1 VTVDERR
8 IYQMRVVGHLDNRY
22 SNGFEEFVIIRCDD
36 GTCTLTGSVTD
47 QAQLHGLLARLRDL
61 GAPLVSLH
69 AIDDVEGVPVS

>member
-1 VTVDERR
+1 MTVDERR

>member
-1 VTVDERR
+1 MTVDERR

-22 SNGFEEFVIIRCDD
+22 SNGFEDFVIIRCDD